1 MGKSENKR
9 TFTPYKFLITMKK
22 VTILFSFLICVTF
35 MNGQTMSKVEVEQ
48 AYNSLAQTP
57 PMGWNSWNLFKG
69 DINENLVKGII
80 DAFVEKGLL
89 EAGYIYVNLDDCWHG
104 KRDKDGF
111 ITVDAQKFPSGLNYL
126 TDYAHSKGLKF
137 GIYTC
142 AGNQTCA
149 NYPGSLGH
157 EYQDALQY
165 ARWGIDYIKED
176 WCNTPNLNPIGAY
189 ALMHDAILESGRP
202 MLLSICEWGANKPWQ
217 WGKHV
222 GGHCWRTTPDIEN
235 NFESVLKLLDMQ
247 EGLRDNAGPGHWN
260 DPDMLEVGNGMSV
273 NEDRAHFSLWC
284 MLAAPLLLGN
294 DVRNMSQET
303 MDIILNKEVIAINQD
318 KLGVQGFKHTT
329 KDGLE
334 IWFKPLVNDEWA
346 LCLFNRTADPIEYTI
361 DWRTLDVNDD
371 LSKRTTNFSSLI
383 YQVHNLWAKKTE
395 GNTKKVKNVTIPSHD
410 VILYRL
416 SPKSK

>member
-1 MGKSENKR
+1 
-9 TFTPYKFLITMKK
+9 MKK
-22 VTILFSFLICVTF
+22 RILCFLFLVCTF
-35 MNGQTMSKVEVEQ
+35 IIVCADG
-48 AYNSLAQTP
+48 ADSLALTP

-157 EYQDALQY
+157 EYQY
-165 ARWGIDYIKED
+165 ACWGIDYIKED
-176 WCNTPNLNPIGAY
+176 WFNSPNLNPICAY

-202 MLLSICEWGANKPWQ
+202 MLLSICEWGANKPLQ

-247 EGLRDNAGPGHWN
+247 EGLRDNAGPRHWN
-260 DPDMLEVGNGMSV
+260 DPDKMEVGNGMSE
-273 NEDRAHFSLWC
+273 NEERAH
-284 MLAAPLLLGN
+284 
-294 DVRNMSQET
+294 
-303 MDIILNKEVIAINQD
+303 
-318 KLGVQGFKHTT
+318 
-329 KDGLE
+329 
-334 IWFKPLVNDEWA
+334 
-346 LCLFNRTADPIEYTI
+346 
-361 DWRTLDVNDD
+361 
-371 LSKRTTNFSSLI
+371 
-383 YQVHNLWAKKTE
+383 
-395 GNTKKVKNVTIPSHD
+395 
-410 VILYRL
+410 
-416 SPKSK
+416 